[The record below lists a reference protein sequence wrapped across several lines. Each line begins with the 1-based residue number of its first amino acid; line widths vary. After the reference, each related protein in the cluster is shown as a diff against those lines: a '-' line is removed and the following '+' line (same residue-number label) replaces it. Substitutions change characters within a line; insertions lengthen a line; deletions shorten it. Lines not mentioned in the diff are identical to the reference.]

1 MNTES
6 SSSKIVTTKTRMLG
20 LSCRILR
27 VASMPFTSG
36 ICRPIKT
43 TSGCIC
49 AARTIASSPVLA
61 SPTTS
66 NSGTDKSREI
76 LPFLKTRGPCEG
88 QRAERRKLCGFN
100 GVGGGLEK
108 ECRFLVQQS

>member
-6 SSSKIVTTKTRMLG
+6 SSSKIVTTKTWMLA
-20 LSCRILR
+20 LSWRILR
-27 VASMPFTSG
+27 VASMPFTSS

-49 AARTIASSPVLA
+49 AARITASSPVLA

-76 LPFLKTRGPCEG
+76 IPFLKTRGPCEG
-88 QRAERRKLCGFN
+88 QRAERRDLCGFN
-100 GVGGGLEK
+100 GFGSGLEK
-108 ECRFLVQQS
+108 GCRFLVQQS